1 MCSGGAVPRCIVELT
16 GYHLALVLREAC
28 DECPVCL
35 NQLQEAQKVLR
46 AIGRSEGGAE
56 LCETL
61 KRLAGE
67 AYKEA
72 ACGVGRI
79 GASIV
84 TEALAGYDEEF
95 DAHVTERYCPAGVCD
110 IRYTVEA

>member
-16 GYHLALVLREAC
+16 GYYLALVLREAC
-28 DECPVCL
+28 DECPVCS
-35 NQLQEAQKVLR
+35 NHLQEAQKVLR
-46 AIGRSEGGAE
+46 EIGRSLGGTE
-56 LCETL
+56 LCKKL
-61 KRLAGE
+61 KELTEG

-95 DAHVTERYCPAGVCD
+95 EAHVTERYCPAGVCD
-110 IRYTVEA
+110 IRYVAEA